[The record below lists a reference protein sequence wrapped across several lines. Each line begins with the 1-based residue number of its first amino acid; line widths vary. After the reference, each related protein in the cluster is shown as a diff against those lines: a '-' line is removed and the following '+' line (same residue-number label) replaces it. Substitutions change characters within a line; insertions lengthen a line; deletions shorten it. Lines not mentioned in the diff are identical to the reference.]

1 MGVAFVKVYHCKKV
15 VQNALQLIKHQTLAI
30 CLQNNGDL
38 GDMILRNFTVNISH
52 NISWPVVK
60 VTISNFE
67 DLKVWRNA
75 GLSLL
80 KA

>member
-1 MGVAFVKVYHCKKV
+1 MGVAFVKIYHCKKV
-15 VQNALQLIKHQTLAI
+15 VQKTLQLIKHQTLAI
-30 CLQNNGDL
+30 CLQNNWDL
-38 GDMILRNFTVNISH
+38 DEPILRNFTVNISH

-60 VTISNFE
+60 VTISHFQE
-67 DLKVWRNA
+67 LEAWLHA